1 MPTKE
6 ELYFQLEELKEKLTY
21 RQFKFYY
28 INSIENFIFH
38 LDSFQNIRIQ
48 EQMANKLEDYLKQ
61 ASSKVEEQGTPLDKI
76 IKLSPAFHDI
86 MYVYR
91 LELGFIKKTDL
102 FLILLLASIFFL
114 LLAFVLTKFQSFL
127 ICFSVFVIYSIWSYL
142 KLKARKVY

>member
-61 ASSKVEEQGTPLDKI
+61 ASSKVEEQGTSLDKI

>member
-61 ASSKVEEQGTPLDKI
+61 ASSKVEEQGTSLDKI

-102 FLILLLASIFFL
+102 FLR
-114 LLAFVLTKFQSFL
+114 V
-127 ICFSVFVIYSIWSYL
+127 
-142 KLKARKVY
+142 